1 MIVSEVMPSPDCHDD
16 PTNQHG
22 TGFLSSWH
30 GCQLGIEGLV
40 SKRLG
45 SAYRSG
51 RLSRRCSILILQGC
65 RTPAEHLLASSS
77 PATHRVIA
85 RRVSAM
91 KWTDRIGRRLKLHDL
106 HILMTVAESGSMG
119 KAAKALGISQP
130 SVTKAISDIEHTI
143 GVRLLDRLAEGAVL
157 TVYGQALVIRGIS
170 AFDELSQAFRDI
182 DILSDPTAGQVT
194 IGCPEAIASGVL
206 GAVLARFCVQFPRVI
221 VNVEAA
227 NNITHEYQMLRERKV
242 DLLLGSITRPFV
254 EEDLD
259 AQVLYED
266 RPYITAG
273 ATNRLALR
281 RRVEVAELLEQQ
293 WILPGESI
301 LRSVLEEALEAR
313 GFALPRIGVKSYSVQ
328 QRITLLATGRFVSAD
343 SRSVL
348 RYNSAASS
356 VILLPVDLPIR
367 SWPVAIVT
375 LKGRT
380 INPVV
385 QTFIDYVRDV
395 SKSLATQN

>member
-1 MIVSEVMPSPDCHDD
+1 
-16 PTNQHG
+16 
-22 TGFLSSWH
+22 
-30 GCQLGIEGLV
+30 
-40 SKRLG
+40 
-45 SAYRSG
+45 
-51 RLSRRCSILILQGC
+51 
-65 RTPAEHLLASSS
+65 
-77 PATHRVIA
+77 
-85 RRVSAM
+85 
-91 KWTDRIGRRLKLHDL
+91 
-106 HILMTVAESGSMG
+106 
-119 KAAKALGISQP
+119 
-130 SVTKAISDIEHTI
+130 
-143 GVRLLDRLAEGAVL
+143 
-157 TVYGQALVIRGIS
+157 
-170 AFDELSQAFRDI
+170 
-182 DILSDPTAGQVT
+182 LSDPTAGQVT

-206 GAVLARFCVQFPRVI
+206 GAVLARFCVQFPRVV

-266 RPYITAG
+266 RPYITTG

-293 WILPGESI
+293 WTLPAGSI
-301 LRSVLEEALEAR
+301 LRSVLEEALEAK
-313 GFALPRIGVKSYSVQ
+313 GFALPKIGVKSYSVH
-328 QRITLLATGRFVSAD
+328 QRIGLLATGRFVSAE

-348 RYNSAASS
+348 RYNGAASS

-385 QTFIDYVRDV
+385 QTFIDCVRDV
-395 SKSLATQN
+395 SKPLAIQNWGAAATKGEVVVPPTWPITTAR